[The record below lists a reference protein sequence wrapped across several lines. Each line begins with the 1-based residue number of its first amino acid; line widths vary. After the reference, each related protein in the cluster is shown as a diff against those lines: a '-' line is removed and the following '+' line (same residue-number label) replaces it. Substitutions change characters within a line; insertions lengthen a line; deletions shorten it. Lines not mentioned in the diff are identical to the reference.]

1 MSNLS
6 DNLEEIAQQPQ
17 SVSVDGQSVSQRPIK
32 DLIELDKYQRATRAN
47 RDATMGLRIR
57 RIQFPGATN

>member
-17 SVSVDGQSVSQRPIK
+17 SVSVDGQSVSQRPIG
-32 DLIELDKYQRATRAN
+32 DLIAADKYRRATQAN
-47 RDATMGLRIR
+47 RDATLGLRIR
-57 RIQFPGATN
+57 RIKLPGAS